1 MTATKIE
8 LHDYIEQLR
17 ITVPYVH
24 PAGLATIKEWLQEMS
39 AAADHGDSV
48 TVARLARCV
57 ADKIEQELEWQRE
70 DAGWLPHARDAL

>member
-17 ITVPYVH
+17 ATMPYVH
-24 PAGLATIKEWLQEMS
+24 PAGKATLDAWFAEMND
-39 AAADHGDSV
+39 AAEHGDAI

-57 ADKIEQELEWQRE
+57 TDKVEQELAWQRE
-70 DAGWLPHARDAL
+70 DTVVAKA